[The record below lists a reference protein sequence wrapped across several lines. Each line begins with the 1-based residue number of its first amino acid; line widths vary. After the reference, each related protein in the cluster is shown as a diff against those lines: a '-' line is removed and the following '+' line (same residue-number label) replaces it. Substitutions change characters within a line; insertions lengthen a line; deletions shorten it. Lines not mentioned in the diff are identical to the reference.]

1 MAEAYWAEAL
11 LVSVQANAAL
21 AAVLLAAVLRAVVL
35 RAAVLRA
42 AAVAPLLLE
51 VVG

>member
-21 AAVLLAAVLRAVVL
+21 AAVL
-35 RAAVLRA
+35 RA